1 MSREATLDPVL
12 VDAIWLSVLN
22 MGAVMSVFV
31 VLYLMIL
38 LVRRLVRW
46 FEPAPVAA
54 SAASPVPVAVTAAA
68 GPGEEEI
75 AAIGAAVAAVLGHE
89 RFRILSV
96 SEVLPW
102 SRAGRAEIMAGRQAA
117 QRAARR

>member
-1 MSREATLDPVL
+1 MDPVL
-12 VDAIWLSVLN
+12 IDAAWLSVLN
-22 MGAVMSVFV
+22 MAVVMSVFV

-38 LVRRLVRW
+38 LVRRLVSW
-46 FEPAPVAA
+46 FEPAPAEPAA
-54 SAASPVPVAVTAAA
+54 VPSHPAAPAAEA
-68 GPGEEEI
+68 GPADEEI
-75 AAIGAAVAAVLGHE
+75 AAIGAAVAACLGHE